1 MHRLIEFIKRIY
13 VLVIFLLLEVGALW
27 SYATSSS
34 YAEAKI
40 LSRTTIVGGAISGT
54 ITDIGHFFSL
64 PDQNRRLTARVAE
77 LNEEL
82 ESMEMQLLEMGMDST
97 AMGIYEDGD
106 HHFRYHPARV
116 VSMTTNRKHNIVVLD
131 RGTVDGIAR
140 DMGVI
145 TPDNELVG
153 YVVSCS
159 EHYAVVMPMLN
170 TDFSTGGR
178 IVDNGHVC
186 VIRWPGETRY
196 EVEAVELSIY
206 SEPKRGMDVEVRSE
220 RLPVGIKVGTIQEYA
235 LNTAKSAYSAKLRIA
250 ADMATLDNVLI
261 VENTHSGAIEELMKQ
276 VEN

>member
-1 MHRLIEFIKRIY
+1 
-13 VLVIFLLLEVGALW
+13 
-27 SYATSSS
+27 
-34 YAEAKI
+34 
-40 LSRTTIVGGAISGT
+40 
-54 ITDIGHFFSL
+54 
-64 PDQNRRLTARVAE
+64 
-77 LNEEL
+77 
-82 ESMEMQLLEMGMDST
+82 MEMQLLEMGMDST

-261 VENTHSGAIEELMKQ
+261 VENTHYGEIEELMKQ